1 MGLRDENGAA
11 SDSAKDVTAGL
22 MEMVLED
29 RAQAK
34 ANKDWARSD
43 AIRDRLNAL
52 GIRVKDGKNGSEW
65 VID

>member
-1 MGLRDENGAA
+1 
-11 SDSAKDVTAGL
+11 